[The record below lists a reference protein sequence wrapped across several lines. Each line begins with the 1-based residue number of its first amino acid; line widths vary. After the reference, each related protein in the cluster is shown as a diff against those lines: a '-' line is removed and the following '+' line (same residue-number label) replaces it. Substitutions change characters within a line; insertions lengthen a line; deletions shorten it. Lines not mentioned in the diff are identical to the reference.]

1 MSIIFAEILLN
12 TTILQFLYNPRD
24 SFADLSSTMSTTKP
38 ILYRVETYIVPE
50 INKKKEFSLQ
60 TTINE
65 IDDLKV
71 AKLNVRE
78 DEDTSENNTE
88 NRKNTS
94 PASNSKCMESRR
106 YLMDDNK
113 LIKRKMIKNI
123 KNNESL
129 SNEQF
134 NNNNVKYNDK
144 DSDEHLNVQR
154 EFQSSIGS
162 QDAFYPVKQFKKFNS
177 LMSIDERSENFLEC
191 KMNDF
196 CHHGFKNGC
205 TATIPSPEEV
215 SDEIFKEN
223 WLHKMEILR
232 QRDAALKEREI
243 NLQKKERELFKKE
256 KELRIKERTLNE
268 KLKLVDQQLKY
279 QKDIQLVERRLG
291 EVAQT
296 LSHKI
301 MESDV
306 KMEKLR
312 DCQPMEKTST
322 LQRST
327 STPEKIIEP
336 SEKNEEDKKIKHL
349 THPKNYPLKQSS
361 SSNPISR
368 THSYASMKYREQ
380 FPRNK
385 IRYDDLNST
394 LSADNGDSSFVRTS
408 ERFNPLLYKK
418 PYAFTRSASERR
430 TSKTS
435 NAVVTKSQE
444 VANVEKKS
452 DPIVE
457 EGRVFQKLSENIYAS
472 QDKNTK
478 FQNYGLV
485 DCKLDDIQQNNAKHN
500 PGNEKKL
507 FSYLDLATSDKCG
520 RQNQTDPKDRPISW
534 NEKADEWLQKKRQ
547 AYNLAVKNS
556 AESKENL
563 KCNIVME
570 KGRKSS
576 KKNAKNKLFTIF
588 R

>member
-1 MSIIFAEILLN
+1 
-12 TTILQFLYNPRD
+12 
-24 SFADLSSTMSTTKP
+24 MSTNKP
-38 ILYRVETYIVPE
+38 KLYRVEAYIVPE
-50 INKKKEFSLQ
+50 INKPKNFLLQ
-60 TTINE
+60 PAIN
-65 IDDLKV
+65 DLKI
-71 AKLNVRE
+71 ANQLNVRE
-78 DEDTSENNTE
+78 DKNISENNTE
-88 NRKNTS
+88 NRNNSS
-94 PASNSKCMESRR
+94 PDSNSKCIEARR
-106 YLMDDNK
+106 YHMDNNK
-113 LIKRKMIKNI
+113 LVKRKMIKNI
-123 KNNESL
+123 KNNKPL

-134 NNNNVKYNDK
+134 DNSNVKYNDK

-154 EFQSSIGS
+154 EFQLSTGS
-162 QDAFYPVKQFKKFNS
+162 QDEFYPVRQFKKFNS
-177 LMSIDERSENFLEC
+177 LMSIDERSENLEC

-223 WLHKMEILR
+223 WLHKMEILQ
-232 QRDAALKEREI
+232 QRDAALKEREL

-256 KELRIKERTLNE
+256 RELRIKERTLNE
-268 KLKLVDQQLKY
+268 KLRLIDQQLKY

-291 EVAQT
+291 EVAQI
-296 LSHKI
+296 LSHKV
-301 MESDV
+301 MEPDI

-312 DCQPMEKTST
+312 DCQPAEKAST

-327 STPEKIIEP
+327 STLGKIIEP
-336 SEKNEEDKKIKHL
+336 SEKNEEDKKIKYL
-349 THPKNYPLKQSS
+349 THPKNHSLKQSS
-361 SSNPISR
+361 ASNPISR
-368 THSYASMKYREQ
+368 THSYASMKYKEQ

-408 ERFNPLLYKK
+408 EKFNPLLYKK

-430 TSKTS
+430 ISRTS
-435 NAVVTKSQE
+435 NAVVTKLQE
-444 VANVEKKS
+444 VDVEKKS
-452 DPIVE
+452 DLIVQE
-457 EGRVFQKLSENIYAS
+457 DRVFQKLSENIYAS

-507 FSYLDLATSDKCG
+507 FSYLDLATSDKCD
-520 RQNQTDPKDRPISW
+520 RQKQTDPKDRPISW
-534 NEKADEWLQKKRQ
+534 NEKTDEWLQKKRQ
-547 AYNLAVKNS
+547 AYNLAKKS

-563 KCNIVME
+563 KCNTVVE
-570 KGRKSS
+570 RGEKSS
-576 KKNAKNKLFTIF
+576 KKNVKNKLFTLF